1 MQICVPAKRV
11 QMFKLRQ
18 TDKWIDRV
26 CPPCVWLNMQMCV
39 TTLTLNLEERL
50 RLQVWKTH
58 DGSHHEVPITEHT
71 WRPAER
77 RRRRSRQNSLQRAAP
92 PADCVRW
99 FYWKLWQTRSFLF
112 GHLVGSC
119 SNDPPPPLG
128 GQNRPGVVW
137 SRSANVFVFSVKA
150 FINLL
155 FGFHAAVGN
164 SRDLS

>member
-11 QMFKLRQ
+11 HMFKLRQ

-39 TTLTLNLEERL
+39 TTLTLNLEKRL
-50 RLQVWKTH
+50 HLQVWKTH
-58 DGSHHEVPITEHT
+58 DGSHHEVPTTEHT
-71 WRPAER
+71 WRPAET

-112 GHLVGSC
+112 GYLVGSC
-119 SNDPPPPLG
+119 SNDPPSVARTDLVLFG
-128 GQNRPGVVW
+128 RGRLMF
-137 SRSANVFVFSVKA
+137 FVFSVKA

-155 FGFHAAVGN
+155 FSFHAAVGN